1 VVGGTVG
8 FTFGVRFPVF
18 SRGQGRTGSS
28 GLPRGRNHLGASAL
42 EGRGI
47 DNAYEAVTS
56 LRPEWLIIRGARSL
70 AAGTDPIR
78 IDGTGQGVQVT
89 GSTPLISEV
98 GTIQVY
104 LDGVNMGGIAALSS
118 INALIIR
125 DMYFFDAAAATI
137 RWGEGN
143 PHGAILVIT

>member
-1 VVGGTVG
+1 M
-8 FTFGVRFPVF
+8 
-18 SRGQGRTGSS
+18 
-28 GLPRGRNHLGASAL
+28 PRGRDHLSAPAL

-47 DNAYEAVTS
+47 NNAYEAVAA
-56 LRPEWLIIRGARSL
+56 LRPEWLRIRGARSL

-78 IDGTGQGVQVT
+78 IDGTGQGVRVT

-104 LDGVNMGGIAALSS
+104 LDGTKMGGLGALSA

-125 DMYFFDAAAATI
+125 DIYFFDAAAATI